1 MNRLIVKLIL
11 VVLCALILGIGIS
24 IDPGYVF
31 IRFSRFEYES
41 GLWVTLALIGFVIFT
56 LWLIMT
62 LIGISFEI
70 FGKINPF
77 SQQRKHRL
85 GEKGMRELAE
95 GNWSTALKHLRV
107 AAKAK
112 NSSLSYYLGAAEAA
126 NELGEYDKSNAFI
139 EAACDNVPKAKMAI
153 GLTFANLL
161 LQRQDYDKAL
171 AVATELQSIKSNH
184 PPVIKLLYTIYFNQE
199 NWTAVNQLLP
209 ALAKYQLLPENTLT
223 KLEEYTWSAVLKES
237 FANNKDQP
245 VLALEQLKKVWDS
258 LSNKARSS
266 ISTIETYIQLLC
278 SLNAPQ
284 EAEKLLQ
291 KAINTHYCP
300 ELIYLYGQINGDN
313 LTKQISLA
321 EQWLT
326 THQKDPVLL
335 LTLGKLCQRN
345 QLWGKAKEYLEKSI
359 QLKHSPESYFELA
372 GYYAEHGDTQK
383 SNQLFR
389 QGLQQTHQNLYL
401 THKQVN

>member
-31 IRFSRFEYES
+31 IRFSHFEYES
-41 GLWVTLALIGFVIFT
+41 GLWVTLALIGLVIFT
-56 LWLIMT
+56 FWLIIALT
-62 LIGISFEI
+62 GISFEL

-95 GNWSTALKHLRV
+95 GNWSTALKHLKT
-107 AAKAK
+107 ATKAK
-112 NSSLSYYLGAAEAA
+112 NGSLSYYLGAAEAA

-139 EAACDNVPKAKMAI
+139 EAACDNIPKAKMAI

-171 AVATELQSIKSNH
+171 AVANELHSIKSNH
-184 PPVIKLLYTIYFNQE
+184 PPVIKLLYNIYFNQE
-199 NWTAVNQLLP
+199 NWVEVNQLLP
-209 ALAKYQLLPENTLT
+209 ALAKYKLLPENTLI
-223 KLEEYTWSAVLKES
+223 KLEQYTWSALLKES
-237 FANNKDQP
+237 FINNKDQP

-258 LSNKARSS
+258 LSNKARSD
-266 ISTIETYIQLLC
+266 IATIEIYVQLLC
-278 SLNAPQ
+278 SLNAAHD
-284 EAEKLLQ
+284 AEKLLQ
-291 KAINTHYCP
+291 KAINANYCP
-300 ELIYLYGQINGDN
+300 ELIYLYGQIKGDN
-313 LTKQISLA
+313 ITKQISLA

-326 THQKDPVLL
+326 THQNDPVLL

-401 THKQVN
+401 THKSAD